1 MVEVTS
7 FEMLQSIKKS
17 INFAFRVI
25 EEKRIHKLDK
35 LPQEKFSF
43 LLSLLKY
50 FWRVCVFNTDWT
62 YISVVFLEM
71 LYRKSSVYLFSC

>member
-25 EEKRIHKLDK
+25 EEKRIHKFDK

-50 FWRVCVFNTDWT
+50 FLRVCVFNTDWT
-62 YISVVFLEM
+62 YISVVFLEI
-71 LYRKSSVYLFSC
+71 LYRKSSVYWFSC